1 MGKNWDEEL
10 ASEKHERLRGLLEET
25 EHSTEELLE
34 KYYLELAWGADERCA
49 GDKSQESGESPERQR
64 LYEAA
69 EREVRELKTTAASL
83 SRVQRKMSAQ
93 ADELETRLRDVKGR
107 RKRRLIPAAPA
118 NSVIDLEEQEKEHF
132 ARGINFYKIFIIF
145 FAGCFAG
152 VVWEMLWCLLSN
164 GYVESRSGLV
174 YGPFNLVYGVGAAV
188 LTLALY
194 RYRNRSWLLSFLG
207 GILIG
212 SLVEYVCSWGQET
225 FFGSRSWDYSNEFL
239 NLSGRICLKCS
250 LFWGVLGVWWIKSVY
265 PLLSKWILNIPQRIG
280 KALTWVLCVF
290 MAVNSLVS
298 LAAVTR
304 WSERVYGVEADSALE
319 EFIDER
325 FPDERMERVYP
336 NMEFGE
342 SG

>member
-212 SLVEYVCSWGQET
+212 SLV
-225 FFGSRSWDYSNEFL
+225 
-239 NLSGRICLKCS
+239 
-250 LFWGVLGVWWIKSVY
+250 
-265 PLLSKWILNIPQRIG
+265 
-280 KALTWVLCVF
+280 
-290 MAVNSLVS
+290 
-298 LAAVTR
+298 
-304 WSERVYGVEADSALE
+304 
-319 EFIDER
+319 
-325 FPDERMERVYP
+325 
-336 NMEFGE
+336 
-342 SG
+342 